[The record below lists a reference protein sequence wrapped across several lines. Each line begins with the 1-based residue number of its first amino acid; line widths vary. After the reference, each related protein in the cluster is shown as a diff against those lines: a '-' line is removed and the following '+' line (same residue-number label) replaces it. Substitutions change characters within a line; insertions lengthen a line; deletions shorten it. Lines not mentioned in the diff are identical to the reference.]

1 MNISIGIKEKLGPW
15 GGGNHFFHCIKKN
28 IHKYNSNLVTN
39 LDQSGLDIVLLF
51 DVRKNSLSSSY
62 DLSDVINYKKKNPK
76 TKIILRVNECDE
88 RKGTKFV
95 NKDIIEAINFVDG
108 VIFISD
114 WLKNLFITQ
123 GAKPKKNVVIRNG
136 ADSNIYY
143 KTQDQVLKKKKLS
156 IVTHHWSSNK
166 NKGMKV
172 YKKLDRIL
180 FKKKFREKFDFE
192 YIGNKKITDIF
203 FNTKITK
210 PLYLDSLA
218 EKLRSKDFYITGSLN
233 EPAGMHHIEASL
245 CGLPVMYIN
254 SGGITEYN
262 IDYGLEYNANNLED
276 RLLFFYDNFCTYYRK
291 LKNYPYDDI
300 KMIDEY
306 FLFFNKIL

>member
-76 TKIILRVNECDE
+76 TKIILRVNECEE

-114 WLKNLFITQ
+114 WLKTYLLLKEQNQ
-123 GAKPKKNVVIRNG
+123 KNVVIRNG

-143 KTQDQVLKKKKLS
+143 KTQDQVLKKLS

-180 FKKKFREKFDFE
+180 FKK
-192 YIGNKKITDIF
+192 
-203 FNTKITK
+203 
-210 PLYLDSLA
+210 
-218 EKLRSKDFYITGSLN
+218 
-233 EPAGMHHIEASL
+233 
-245 CGLPVMYIN
+245 V
-254 SGGITEYN
+254 
-262 IDYGLEYNANNLED
+262 
-276 RLLFFYDNFCTYYRK
+276 
-291 LKNYPYDDI
+291 
-300 KMIDEY
+300 
-306 FLFFNKIL
+306 